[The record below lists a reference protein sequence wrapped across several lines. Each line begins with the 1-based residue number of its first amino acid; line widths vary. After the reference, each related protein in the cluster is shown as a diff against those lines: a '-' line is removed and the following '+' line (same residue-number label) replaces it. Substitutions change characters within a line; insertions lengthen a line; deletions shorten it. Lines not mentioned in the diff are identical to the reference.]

1 MKWNYLFKHWF
12 FTLLLGPV
20 ISQII
25 MYVTIL
31 NPHKIVGLL
40 EVYPLALLFGL
51 FFSTPTYI
59 IYGLAYYFLAKS
71 NINLNLSKVI
81 LILLAVVG
89 VITTTSIIK
98 GSTMLDISISYSI
111 TSVITG
117 LFFKLKFNRKNDHT
131 YSHHQNKS
139 SH

>member
-1 MKWNYLFKHWF
+1 MNWNYLFKHWF

-59 IYGLAYYFLAKS
+59 LYAFVYYLLAKY
-71 NINLNLSKVI
+71 NINLMLSKTI
-81 LILLAVVG
+81 LILFAVCG

-98 GSTMLDISISYSI
+98 GSMMLDIAISYSI
-111 TSVITG
+111 SSVVAG
-117 LFFKLKFNRKNDHT
+117 LFFRLKF
-131 YSHHQNKS
+131 Y
-139 SH
+139 